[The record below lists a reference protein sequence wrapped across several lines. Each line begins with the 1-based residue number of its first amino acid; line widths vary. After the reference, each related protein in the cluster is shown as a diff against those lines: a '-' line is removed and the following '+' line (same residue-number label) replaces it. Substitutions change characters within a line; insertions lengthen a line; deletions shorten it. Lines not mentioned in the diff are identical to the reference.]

1 MKQKVAIYSW
11 ILMVMGIIT
20 AAATVLIMVGP
31 KGREVREISLGNKFL
46 TEANF
51 DDAVIEYSKA
61 VEINPNSREALE
73 GLMQAAY
80 MAENY
85 DVLTQTLTAYA
96 NVMLEQGMD
105 EEAEH
110 MLCIMTKN
118 AYGHFE
124 SEEKY
129 ITFVDLITEDAET
142 DELINLKK
150 ETRYAIIAKLILDE
164 EFDEANRLL
173 EEFVKNNPDENL
185 ERAKA
190 NVLAKC
196 AEIAWKNREFDKAV
210 DFLKEALECAKNEQD
225 IKDYLLRVISD
236 YATALKNNQE
246 YDKATELIRW
256 LQEVRG
262 DDSLSG
268 IITEIEEVK
277 VADEQLQGL
286 IETLNGY
293 FEADDIAGIKELML
307 SDSYQKA
314 VSKFNTVFYSSNVK
328 NGDSINGKGT
338 AIYNVYGSKY
348 VYYGNFVDGKRE
360 GSGLWYYINRGTLA
374 KFTLEWSNNLPNGAG
389 TGDFYSTTNI
399 AGYGGA
405 ILGSYESHSST
416 TFTTKNGI
424 YDGLYTYKSTTNDGY
439 SYTASCT
446 PVNGYAPR
454 IEPGSY
460 PQTIVEYSAYP
471 APLLMYAS
479 YGYGGYVWWDWTP
492 EPLTVDGFYSY
503 SQINYGD
510 GNVQL
515 TLE

>member
-20 AAATVLIMVGP
+20 AAATIFIMAGP
-31 KGREVREISLGNKFL
+31 KGREVRELSLGNKFL
-46 TEANF
+46 TEVDF
-51 DDAVIEYSKA
+51 DNAVIAYSKA

-85 DVLTQTLTAYA
+85 DVLTETLQAYA
-96 NVMLEQGMD
+96 NVMLANGMD
-105 EEAEH
+105 EQAEH
-110 MLCIMTKN
+110 MLCVMTKN
-118 AYGHFE
+118 AYGHFASDE
-124 SEEKY
+124 DYVK
-129 ITFVDLITEDAET
+129 FVDLIGEGAVT

-150 ETRYAIIAKLILDE
+150 DAKYAVIAKLIMDE
-164 EFDEANRLL
+164 EYDKASKLL
-173 EEFVKNNPDENL
+173 DEFVKNNPDENL

-196 AEIAWKNREFDKAV
+196 AEIAWKNREFDRAV
-210 DFLKEALECAKNEQD
+210 EFLKEALECAKNEKD
-225 IKDYLLRVISD
+225 IKDYLLRVVED
-236 YATALKNNQE
+236 YAMALKNSQE
-246 YDKATELIRW
+246 YDKATELIKW
-256 LQEVRG
+256 LQQVRG
-262 DDSLSG
+262 DNSLSV
-268 IITEIEEVK
+268 ILTEIEEVK

-307 SDSYQKA
+307 SDGYQKA

-338 AIYNVYGSKY
+338 AIYNVYGNKY
-348 VYYGNFVDGKRE
+348 VYYGDFVNGKRE
-360 GSGLWYYINRGTLA
+360 GSGLWYYISRGTLA
-374 KFTLEWSNNLPNGAG
+374 KFNLEWKNNLPNGAG

-399 AGYGGA
+399 VGYGGK
-405 ILGSYESHSST
+405 IIGSYESHSST

-424 YDGLYTYKSTTNDGY
+424 FDGLYTYKSTTNDGY

-460 PQTIVEYSAYP
+460 PSLIVEYSPYP
-471 APLLMYAS
+471 MPLLMYAT
-479 YGYGGYVWWDWTP
+479 YGYDGYVWWDWSP
-492 EPLTVDGFYSY
+492 EPLTVDGFYTY
-503 SQINYGD
+503 SQIQYGNGD
-510 GNVQL
+510 VAL